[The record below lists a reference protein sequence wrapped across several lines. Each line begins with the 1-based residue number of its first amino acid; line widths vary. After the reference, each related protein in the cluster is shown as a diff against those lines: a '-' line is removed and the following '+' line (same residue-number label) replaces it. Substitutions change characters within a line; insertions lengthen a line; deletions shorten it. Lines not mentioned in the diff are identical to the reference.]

1 MPCCTAVADPD
12 AGVRRAIAD
21 LEAALDEAGAPHMLI
36 GGLAVILRGVVRQ
49 TDDVDATV
57 WAEGVD
63 LKQLIRILKRHRIA
77 GRIPDLES
85 FARAH
90 QVLQLIHRPSG
101 TPIDLSLAWL
111 PFEKAALK
119 RAERIVIDEKAVT
132 VAVAEDLIIYK
143 SVAWRDRDRADIERL
158 LLIHGR
164 ALDLGN
170 IRKVVAQFAEALEE
184 PERLANL
191 DSLIARALPGRRSA
205 KNPRGTRQ
213 RPRGSG

>member
-1 MPCCTAVADPD
+1 MPWGIAVADPD
-12 AGVRRAIAD
+12 TGVRRAIAD
-21 LEAALDEAGAPHMLI
+21 LEAALTEAGAPHMLI

-49 TDDVDATV
+49 TDDVHETV
-57 WAEGVD
+57 RAEGVD

-77 GRIPDLES
+77 GRIPDLEP

-90 QVLQLIHRPSG
+90 QVLQLTHRPSG

-111 PFEKAALK
+111 PFEKAALE
-119 RAERIVIDEKAVT
+119 RAERMVIDAKAVT

-158 LLIHGR
+158 LLIHER
-164 ALDLGN
+164 SLDLGN
-170 IRKVVAQFAEALEE
+170 FRNVVAQFAEALEE
-184 PERLANL
+184 PERVVDLE
-191 DSLIARALPGRRSA
+191 SLITRALPTRKSA
-205 KNPRGTRQ
+205 KSPGGKRR